1 MLCFARLSFMRC
13 ETRAS
18 TFAWSSLSN
27 GTFSVGIRNW
37 ALNRTYVTNLTQS
50 AQTVIQVEYN
60 VDKNVSIV
68 AVRDQYG
75 VLGFDV
81 HIRRHKK

>member
-1 MLCFARLSFMRC
+1 MARVTVEQQINNNITL
-13 ETRAS
+13 
-18 TFAWSSLSN
+18 
-27 GTFSVGIRNW
+27 
-37 ALNRTYVTNLTQS
+37 TYVTNLTQS
-50 AQTVIQVEYN
+50 SQTVVQVEYN

>member
-1 MLCFARLSFMRC
+1 
-13 ETRAS
+13 
-18 TFAWSSLSN
+18 
-27 GTFSVGIRNW
+27 
-37 ALNRTYVTNLTQS
+37 
-50 AQTVIQVEYN
+50 VIQVEYN